1 MSAHAC
7 VVAERPL
14 DATVALPGSKSITN
28 RALVVAALADGTSR
42 LGNLLLAQDTRI
54 MLDVLGR
61 LGFDV
66 AVEEGAR
73 VAEVAGRGGKLT
85 TERVVLHC
93 GNSGTTIRF
102 CAALAALGR
111 GTYTLDGIERM
122 RQRPIGKLVQ
132 PIRAQ
137 GSNVT
142 YLGQTDFPPIEITGR
157 GLSGG
162 RIGLESPE
170 SSQMVSALLMAAPY
184 AAQDVSVEVTGE
196 LPSTPYVTMT
206 TRLMQRFG
214 VDVTEELG
222 PNGPC
227 WSVAAPQGYRATDLT
242 IEPDASNATY
252 FLAAAAVAGG
262 RVTVEGLGTSS
273 IQGDAR
279 FVDVL
284 ERMGCRIQ
292 REPARLTVHG
302 PPRGRQL
309 SGVDVDLND
318 MPDTAQTLAVVAL
331 FADGPTVIRNVENLR
346 VKETDR
352 LAALTRELTK
362 LGADVEEAAAGLT
375 VYPPQ
380 RLVPAAVATY
390 DDHRMAMS
398 FALAGLRC
406 SGVEINDAGCCAKTF
421 PDFFERFERMIRGE

>member
-1 MSAHAC
+1 
-7 VVAERPL
+7 
-14 DATVALPGSKSITN
+14 
-28 RALVVAALADGTSR
+28 
-42 LGNLLLAQDTRI
+42 
-54 MLDVLGR
+54 
-61 LGFDV
+61 
-66 AVEEGAR
+66 
-73 VAEVAGRGGKLT
+73 
-85 TERVVLHC
+85 
-93 GNSGTTIRF
+93 
-102 CAALAALGR
+102 
-111 GTYTLDGIERM
+111 
-122 RQRPIGKLVQ
+122 
-132 PIRAQ
+132 
-137 GSNVT
+137 
-142 YLGQTDFPPIEITGR
+142 
-157 GLSGG
+157 
-162 RIGLESPE
+162 
-170 SSQMVSALLMAAPY
+170 
-184 AAQDVSVEVTGE
+184 
-196 LPSTPYVTMT
+196 
-206 TRLMQRFG
+206 MQRFG

-227 WSVAAPQGYRATDLT
+227 WSVAAPPGYRATDLT